1 MLAFEPLM
9 SDGGAYAI
17 IAIIAAIY
25 YGLTGLATALSI
37 GSTVGLFSLVCSV
50 WFSLSLVNRVPLE
63 RRHWLLYPLFS
74 LVIILLCAGMFLG
87 GGIAFLNTSVLETT
101 QANQDAVTVPLLG
114 LLSVGLTALGSVGL
128 VLSDSYFG
136 LKKLRSDFAQEPV
149 EDPAPLVAPLS
160 RKVSLWVLLLSA
172 VLSLG
177 TLAASAV
184 QGLSLGPFTI
194 TFVIYS
200 VLSLALLVYLLR
212 RQPGELRSVQQPR
225 LARGSVLASVVLWV
239 LAQVF
244 SLVGTPITLCAALF
258 LPLMLS
264 IDTWYWMLLGLFF
277 DLGFLLLG
285 LVLLRLGGLP
295 GWFRRL
301 AEAEG

>member
-9 SDGGAYAI
+9 TDGGAYAI

-25 YGLTGLATALSI
+25 YGLTGLAAALSI
-37 GSTVGLFSLVCSV
+37 SSTVGLLSGVCSA

-63 RRHWLLYPLFS
+63 RRHWLLYPIFS

-87 GGIAFLNTSVLETT
+87 GGIAFLNTSVIETT

-114 LLSVGLTALGSVGL
+114 LLSMGLTALGSVGL

-136 LKKLRSDFAQEPV
+136 LKRLRSEFAQ
-149 EDPAPLVAPLS
+149 DPAPLSAPWS

-177 TLAASAV
+177 TLAVSAV

-194 TFVIYS
+194 TFVIYG
-200 VLSLALLVYLLR
+200 VLSLALLVDLLR
-212 RQPGELRSVQQPR
+212 RQPAGMSSVQQPR
-225 LARGSVLASVVLWV
+225 LARGSALASVVLWV
-239 LAQVF
+239 LAQFF
-244 SLVGTPITLCAALF
+244 SLLGAPITLCAGLL

-277 DLGFLLLG
+277 NLGFLILG
-285 LVLLRLGGLP
+285 LALLRLGGLP

-301 AEAEG
+301 AEPQRALP